1 MATRSRWVH
10 AANQSRLL
18 GHDGGA
24 DADGQG
30 FVQFDI
36 GDEEDSGRMGTVA
49 RKEKEIR
56 EHEKRTL
63 SGLAGRSLYLEALQL
78 IIRSQVLWLVRVKGM
93 REELETVVRDLWD
106 LRVRAFGT
114 IMPEEQSGD
123 GASQLETFS
132 SQPLSDDSDGGKKQ
146 AFGRHSWD
154 SDRGSDW
161 PTPKVS
167 DSLALCYLGC
177 LLLRIPLRIGQLFT
191 WADQGH
197 IPYRRAVRC
206 PSDGELMVQYVIK
219 ALFIAVFRLASRNSR
234 PSAVY
239 LHTESQAA
247 AQHTSQVRR
256 SSPSNN
262 KSSHWLSHKLQFI
275 LPRPEFSIA
284 ARSVHE
290 ALGSTKYGFPIVCCI

>member
-1 MATRSRWVH
+1 M
-10 AANQSRLL
+10 
-18 GHDGGA
+18 GA
-24 DADGQG
+24 
-30 FVQFDI
+30 
-36 GDEEDSGRMGTVA
+36 VA

-78 IIRSQVLWLVRVKGM
+78 IIRGQVLWLVRQKGM

-114 IMPEEQSGD
+114 LMPEEQTG
-123 GASQLETFS
+123 GGESQLETFS
-132 SQPLSDDSDGGKKQ
+132 SQPLSDDSNERKKQ

-161 PTPKVS
+161 PTPKVA

-197 IPYRRAVRC
+197 IPYRRAVR
-206 PSDGELMVQYVIK
+206 
-219 ALFIAVFRLASRNSR
+219 
-234 PSAVY
+234 
-239 LHTESQAA
+239 
-247 AQHTSQVRR
+247 
-256 SSPSNN
+256 
-262 KSSHWLSHKLQFI
+262 
-275 LPRPEFSIA
+275 
-284 ARSVHE
+284 
-290 ALGSTKYGFPIVCCI
+290 